1 MAQQFINIGT
11 LPNDGI
17 GDPLRTGMDK
27 ANDNFTELYDV
38 AVEPTYFYFDGRTFR
53 MGVRAGKLCIDQV
66 ITALGFD
73 VGGVENVNWGN
84 VFEFTL

>member
-1 MAQQFINIGT
+1 MAQSFINIGT
-11 LPNDGI
+11 AANDGT
-17 GDPLRTGMDK
+17 GDPLRIGMSK
-27 ANDNFTELYDV
+27 ANSNFTELYDI